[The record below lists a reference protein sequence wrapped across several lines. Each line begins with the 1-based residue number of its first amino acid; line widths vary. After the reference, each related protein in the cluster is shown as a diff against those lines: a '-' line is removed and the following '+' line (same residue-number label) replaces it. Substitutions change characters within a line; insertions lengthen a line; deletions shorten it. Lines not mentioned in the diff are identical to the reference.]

1 MFVWKYSI
9 FRKRSTLIVKHVG
22 PRDAGTYTCQGSN
35 IAGTSSD
42 KTVVTIRDAGVK
54 YFNLSDILPS
64 SWLYSFI
71 KLMAYCLQ
79 NLERNISQKMV
90 QNTLSKLT
98 YLWTLQTQN
107 KNNLKSFLSCGD
119 KWSLHVSYWLLLPQ
133 RREMSVL
140 SVHRRTCLQVRK
152 HTQIR
157 GHSHI
162 T

>member
-1 MFVWKYSI
+1 MTFC
-9 FRKRSTLIVKHVG
+9 L
-22 PRDAGTYTCQGSN
+22 Q
-35 IAGTSSD
+35 IA
-42 KTVVTIRDAGVK
+42 
-54 YFNLSDILPS
+54 
-64 SWLYSFI
+64 WLYSFI

-90 QNTLSKLT
+90 QNTLCKLT

-152 HTQIR
+152 HIWHPPSVPGLGHVFIR
-157 GHSHI
+157 FLMFLLFIRCSEGFTGQRCQFKKAMKFQSPGI
-162 T
+162 TGKGSKYFFSPFSNIFQF

>member
-1 MFVWKYSI
+1 MAFC
-9 FRKRSTLIVKHVG
+9 L
-22 PRDAGTYTCQGSN
+22 Q
-35 IAGTSSD
+35 IA
-42 KTVVTIRDAGVK
+42 
-54 YFNLSDILPS
+54 
-64 SWLYSFI
+64 WLYSFI

-90 QNTLSKLT
+90 QNTLCKLT

-152 HTQIR
+152 HIWHPPSVPGLGHVFIR
-157 GHSHI
+157 FLMFLLFIRCSEGFTGQRCQFKKAMKFQSPGI
-162 T
+162 SGIKSKIF